1 MKIQEAKIFWN
12 DRDLIIQH
20 KGLRSP
26 NSNIYPYSD
35 GAVYSG
41 WQKMNDAMALKE
53 MFSLYL
59 KLVIIYKLNPQKV
72 AMNFSV
78 LDDFPVIFKN
88 NEVSYIES
96 NF

>member
-26 NSNIYPYSD
+26 NSNIYPYSG

-41 WQKMNDAMALKE
+41 WQKMNGIIAFEE

-59 KLVIIYKLNPQKV
+59 KLIIIYRLDPQKV
-72 AMNFSV
+72 AMAFSV
-78 LDDFPVIFKN
+78 FDDFPVIFKN